1 MISVARI
8 ALEPGMELAE
18 DVISLKQGVI
28 LPANTVLDKMA
39 IEKLNRYGIML
50 VSIKEPEDY
59 ASTHYEKI
67 ALSKNFQN
75 FKTVYQ
81 NNLNAYKYMVH
92 DFLENGTPLNQEYL
106 LSLYDQAWIAAKK
119 DGDLLLDM
127 LYSLVP
133 TEDNLNYA
141 HCFNSALIAGVFATW
156 LSCSDEL
163 KRILVLSGFFYD
175 IGKLTLPDKII
186 WKPDKLTDFE
196 YNCMKTHTTI
206 GYDRLKNQRVDS
218 RILDAVLSHHER
230 CDGSGYPNKLRG
242 DAIPY
247 TAKLIGIVDS
257 YEAMTSA
264 RTYRASL
271 NPFQVFANFERG
283 GLYQYDLDALTK
295 IMEHIAISNRERTVR
310 LSDDTLAKVRII
322 NPDKLS
328 RPILELPDQSLLDL
342 RTAPDLEIVAIL

>member
-18 DVISLKQGVI
+18 DVVSLKQGVI
-28 LPANTVLDKMA
+28 LPAHTVLDAAA

-50 VSIKEPEDY
+50 VSIMEPEDY

-67 ALSKNFQN
+67 ALSKTFKNFE
-75 FKTVYQ
+75 TVYK

-106 LSLYDQAWIAAKK
+106 LSLFEQAWIAAKK

-133 TEDNLNYA
+133 TEDNLTYA
-141 HCFNSALIAGVFATW
+141 HCFNSALIVGVFAEW
-156 LSCSDEL
+156 LACPEDM
-163 KRILVLSGFFYD
+163 KKVLVLSGFFYD
-175 IGKLTLPDKII
+175 IGKLTLPDKLI

-196 YNCMKTHTTI
+196 YNWMKTHTTI
-206 GYDRLKNQRVDS
+206 GYERLKNQRIDE
-218 RILDAVLSHHER
+218 RILEAVLSHHER

-242 DAIPY
+242 DAIAY

-264 RTYRASL
+264 RTYRAPL

-283 GLYQYDLDALTK
+283 GLYQYDMEALTK
-295 IMEHIAISNRERTVR
+295 ILEHIAVSNLGRTVR
-310 LSDDTLAKVRII
+310 LSNDTLAKIRII
-322 NPDKLS
+322 NNDKLS
-328 RPILELPDQSLLDL
+328 RPILEMPDETLLDL
-342 RTAPDLEIVAIL
+342 RNQPDLEIVAIL